1 MLDSIIKPM
10 KFTLVRDSICQHIAN
25 VRDSQLDLVK
35 KLKKDDWGEQNVD
48 FTIFPKRFRFPS
60 ADDLPCVYV
69 YFDEGYFPTEEQDI
83 YENVFRGNL
92 QVEYYAG
99 GITEID
105 PSQEEIDEQII
116 ITADGNAEDR
126 LQYLT
131 AQLYNILCSE
141 PTNIYKATG
150 GLVKGFKPVKWKR
163 IMTPRDIN
171 SVESVLGAMFT
182 FELEVNEE
190 TYYAPTF
197 NIKEF
202 YTSLNIKDEYID
214 PFVKFQ
220 LENESDS

>member
-25 VRDSQLDLVK
+25 ARDEQLQLVK
-35 KLKKDDWGEQNVD
+35 KLKKEDWGEQNVD
-48 FTIFPKRFRFPS
+48 FTIFPKRFRFPN
-60 ADDLPCVYV
+60 ADDLPCVYA
-69 YFDEGYFPTEEQDI
+69 YFDEGSFPTDEQDI
-83 YENVFRGNL
+83 YENTFRLNL
-92 QVEYYAG
+92 QIEYYTG

-105 PSQEEIDEQII
+105 ETQEEIDEQVI

-150 GLVKGFKPVKWKR
+150 KLVKSFKPIKWKR
-163 IMTPRDIN
+163 ILTPKELN
-171 SVESVLGAMFT
+171 SVESVLGALFT
-182 FELEVNEE
+182 FEVDINEE
-190 TYYAPTF
+190 TYYAQTF

-202 YTSLNIKDEYID
+202 YTSLNIKDEFID

-220 LENESDS
+220 ISDGQE